1 MFRTRK
7 AVFIIA
13 VLALCA
19 AIAAALYYQP
29 LILRKPVTT
38 TSTSTASTPQT
49 QPATP
54 TTSTTA
60 TTSTQTHTTSA
71 TTSTAGEGGKK
82 ISLTDLST
90 PDKLLSTF
98 KHVKVSVDVINSSGK
113 RTHVSIS
120 FSIVPG
126 ETINNEDTL
135 KLILNVSSEN
145 ETETGI
151 LWISKNYSS
160 VLKLQMPNGK
170 SLVGPQANMYGMM
183 ILQQLNAYLLTTGNL
198 GHLTITLDT
207 NGKYTT
213 SLTGWEVTNVKHTTL
228 KVGGKTYEG
237 YVITLKNINDTNSS
251 AKIMEVGIAKL
262 SPNLWYYSYIHL
274 ELKNGGTASFKVD
287 EIELNP

>member
-7 AVFIIA
+7 AIFIIA

-29 LILRKPVTT
+29 LILRKPATT
-38 TSTSTASTPQT
+38 TSTSTTSTPQT

-54 TTSTTA
+54 TTSTT
-60 TTSTQTHTTSA
+60 TSTQTHTTSA
-71 TTSTAGEGGKK
+71 AASTAEEGGKR

-98 KHVKVSVDVINSSGK
+98 KHVKISVDVMNSSGG

-126 ETINNEDTL
+126 ETINNENTL

-160 VLKLQMPNGK
+160 VLKLQMPNGET
-170 SLVGPQANMYGMM
+170 LVGPQANMYGMM

-207 NGKYTT
+207 NGKYAT
-213 SLTGWEVTNVKHTTL
+213 SLNGWEVTNVKHTTL
-228 KVGGKTYEG
+228 EVSGNLYEG

-251 AKIMEVGIAKL
+251 AKIMEVGIARL
-262 SPNLWYYSYIHL
+262 SPNLWYYSYINL